1 MNSLSPITRN
11 LLIANVVCYL
21 LQLLA
26 GSLHIDL
33 TDLFGLHF
41 VLADDFRVWQLVS
54 YMFLHGSLTHL
65 FFNMFSLWM
74 FGGLIERTLGAKR
87 FLTYWMVCGIGA
99 GICQE
104 FWQTGQYFVEGLNNY
119 PMVNTGSA
127 IISMGDYLNLWT
139 TIGAS
144 GACYGV
150 LLAFGML
157 FPNERIMLLLPPIPM
172 KAKYFVAG
180 YAAIELISA
189 YASNDNVAHFAHLG
203 GMLFGWLLLRYWR
216 TSRSRRPAAN
226 GWTRWNEPPRTPSLW
241 ERITSRLRNRRTEQP
256 GNAHHTA
263 TRQNDYDYNIRRRQ
277 EEQRM
282 DELLDNRATPASRRR
297 RNKSSS
303 ASVGDKHRHFPFHL
317 YLPFIS
323 PVCFPKSLPFFL
335 GLPYCSFGPVPPLRM
350 PTRRNGGACRAS
362 SACVSPSVWPP
373 WWVWAWYACF
383 SNPVWHG

>member
-1 MNSLSPITRN
+1 MNSLPPITRN

-26 GSLHIDL
+26 GSLRIDL
-33 TDLFGLHF
+33 TDLLGLHF

-99 GICQE
+99 GVCQE
-104 FWQTGQYFVEGLNNY
+104 IWQTGQYFMEGLNNY
-119 PMVNTGSA
+119 PMVNTGTA
-127 IISMGDYLNLWT
+127 IIPMGDYLNLWT

-216 TSRSRRPAAN
+216 TSRNRRPAAN

-256 GNAHHTA
+256 GNARHTA

-282 DELLDNRATPASRRR
+282 DELLDKIRQSGYDSLTQEEKQELFRISRR
-297 RNKSSS
+297 
-303 ASVGDKHRHFPFHL
+303 
-317 YLPFIS
+317 
-323 PVCFPKSLPFFL
+323 
-335 GLPYCSFGPVPPLRM
+335 
-350 PTRRNGGACRAS
+350 
-362 SACVSPSVWPP
+362 
-373 WWVWAWYACF
+373 
-383 SNPVWHG
+383 

>member
-226 GWTRWNEPPRTPSLW
+226 GWPRWNEPPRTPSLW

-282 DELLDNRATPASRRR
+282 DELLDKIRQSGYDSLTQEEKQELFRISRR
-297 RNKSSS
+297 
-303 ASVGDKHRHFPFHL
+303 
-317 YLPFIS
+317 
-323 PVCFPKSLPFFL
+323 
-335 GLPYCSFGPVPPLRM
+335 
-350 PTRRNGGACRAS
+350 
-362 SACVSPSVWPP
+362 
-373 WWVWAWYACF
+373 
-383 SNPVWHG
+383 

>member
-1 MNSLSPITRN
+1 MNSLPPITRN

-26 GSLHIDL
+26 GSLRIDL
-33 TDLFGLHF
+33 TDLLGLHF

-216 TSRSRRPAAN
+216 TSRNRRPAAN

-256 GNAHHTA
+256 GNARHMA

-282 DELLDNRATPASRRR
+282 DELLDKIRQSGYDSLTQEEKQELFRISRR
-297 RNKSSS
+297 
-303 ASVGDKHRHFPFHL
+303 
-317 YLPFIS
+317 
-323 PVCFPKSLPFFL
+323 
-335 GLPYCSFGPVPPLRM
+335 
-350 PTRRNGGACRAS
+350 
-362 SACVSPSVWPP
+362 
-373 WWVWAWYACF
+373 
-383 SNPVWHG
+383 

>member
-26 GSLHIDL
+26 GSLRIDL
-33 TDLFGLHF
+33 TDLLGLHF

-104 FWQTGQYFVEGLNNY
+104 FWQTGQYFMEGLNNY
-119 PMVNTGSA
+119 PMVNTGTA
-127 IISMGDYLNLWT
+127 IIPMGDYLNLWT

-216 TSRSRRPAAN
+216 TSRNRRPAAN

-282 DELLDNRATPASRRR
+282 DELLDKIRQSGYDSLTQEEKQELFRISRR
-297 RNKSSS
+297 
-303 ASVGDKHRHFPFHL
+303 
-317 YLPFIS
+317 
-323 PVCFPKSLPFFL
+323 
-335 GLPYCSFGPVPPLRM
+335 
-350 PTRRNGGACRAS
+350 
-362 SACVSPSVWPP
+362 
-373 WWVWAWYACF
+373 
-383 SNPVWHG
+383 